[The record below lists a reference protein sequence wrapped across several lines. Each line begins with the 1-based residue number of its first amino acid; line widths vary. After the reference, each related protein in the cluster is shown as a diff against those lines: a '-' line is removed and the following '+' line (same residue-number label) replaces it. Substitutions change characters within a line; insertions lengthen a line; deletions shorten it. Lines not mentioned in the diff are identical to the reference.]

1 MASLLKRGKNGEE
14 LKEVRERD
22 DTMEGGGA
30 GKGISVIDLEKAG
43 KQGGTPIFHLP
54 EAVYRDRLITA

>member
-1 MASLLKRGKNGEE
+1 MAKSRKKLG
-14 LKEVRERD
+14 RD

-54 EAVYRDRLITA
+54 EAVYRDRPITA